1 MVCFYL
7 KIHFIH
13 HQPSTEW
20 HFLQTIVKVASKTLQ
35 SDFLYCYSKTRSYT
49 LLYIAKQNPHNMS
62 ALHGSEG
69 GRRIE
74 GRIGI
79 KLEQDICPNERDRE
93 RRY

>member
-13 HQPSTEW
+13 HQPSTER

-49 LLYIAKQNPHNMS
+49 LFYIAKQNPHSMS

-79 KLEQDICPNERDRE
+79 KLEQDIMSK
-93 RRY
+93 